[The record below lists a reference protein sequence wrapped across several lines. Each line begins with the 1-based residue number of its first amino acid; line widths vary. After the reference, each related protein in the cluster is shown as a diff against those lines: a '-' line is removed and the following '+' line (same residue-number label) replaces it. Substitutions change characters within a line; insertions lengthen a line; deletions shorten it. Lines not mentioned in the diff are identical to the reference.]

1 MANSV
6 RPNEERIVRDKRHF
20 GALLACTLI
29 GLLSLRA
36 MSGESY
42 PNRPVTI
49 IVPFARGGYTD
60 ILGRYAAAV
69 LQRALHRSF
78 VVENRPGDDGAI
90 GIGYAAKSAA
100 DGYTL
105 LHASTALVVL
115 PHLMKSV
122 SYDATADFD
131 PIVLIGLAHY
141 ALVVA
146 PSLNVNSVQDLMT
159 LAKAKPG
166 VLTYA
171 SVGIGRPHQLF
182 AELFKSM
189 ANVDIRPVSYKSVPT
204 GTLDVA
210 SGKVSMM
217 FVDLAPPPRGPPLF
231 RKMKILAVTSGT
243 RDKDVPDIPTI
254 AETLPGYEA
263 NYWLGMLSPAGTP
276 KAAVDKINDALVA
289 DLKQSETAEH
299 FKSIGIEVRW
309 STPEEFRTFI
319 RAESEKWT
327 KVLRAAGIEPQ

>member
-1 MANSV
+1 M
-6 RPNEERIVRDKRHF
+6 RDKRFF

-36 MSGESY
+36 MSGENY

-49 IVPFARGGYTD
+49 IVPFARGGYSD

-69 LQRALHRSF
+69 LQRTLHQSF
-78 VVENRPGDDGAI
+78 VVDNRPGDDGAI
-90 GIGYAAKSAA
+90 GTGYAAKSAA

-105 LHASTALVVL
+105 LQASTAFVIQ
-115 PHLMKSV
+115 PHLMKSA

-131 PIVLIGLAHY
+131 PIVLTGIAHY
-141 ALVVA
+141 ALVVT
-146 PSLNVNSVQDLMT
+146 PSLNVNSVQELIT

-171 SVGIGRPHQLF
+171 SVGLGRPHQLF

-189 ANVDIRPVSYKSVPT
+189 ANVDIRPVSYRSVPAA
-204 GTLDVA
+204 TLDVA
-210 SGKVSMM
+210 DGKASMM
-217 FVDLAPPPRGPPLF
+217 FADLAPPPRGPPVF
-231 RKMKILAVTSGT
+231 RKMKILAVASGT
-243 RDKDVPDIPTI
+243 RDKDVPEIPTI

-263 NYWLGMLSPAGTP
+263 NYWQGILSPAGTP
-276 KAAVDKINDALVA
+276 KVAVDKIHDALVA
-289 DLKQSETAEH
+289 DLKQSGTAEH

-327 KVLRAAGIEPQ
+327 KVLQAAGIEP

>member
-1 MANSV
+1 MRA
-6 RPNEERIVRDKRHF
+6 KRHF
-20 GALLACTLI
+20 SALLACTLI

-36 MSGESY
+36 MSGENY
-42 PNRPVTI
+42 PNKLVTI

-60 ILGRYAAAV
+60 ILGRYTAAV
-69 LQRALHRSF
+69 LQRALHQSF

-105 LHASTALVVL
+105 LHASNALVVL
-115 PHLMKSV
+115 PNLMKAV

-131 PIVLIGLAHY
+131 PIVLVGRARY

-146 PSLNVNSVQDLMT
+146 QSLNVNSVKDLIT
-159 LAKAKPG
+159 LAGAKPG
-166 VLTYA
+166 VLNYA
-171 SVGIGRPHQLF
+171 SVGIGRPHRLF

-189 ANVDIRPVSYKSVPT
+189 AKVDIRPVSYKSVPAA
-204 GTLDVA
+204 TLDVA

-231 RKMKILAVTSGT
+231 RKMKILAVTSAT

-263 NYWLGMLSPAGTP
+263 NYWEGMLSPAGTP

-289 DLKQSETAEH
+289 DLKRSETAEH
-299 FKSIGIEVRW
+299 FKSIGIEAQW

-319 RAESEKWT
+319 RTESEKWT
-327 KVLRAAGIEPQ
+327 KVLHAAGIEPR

>member
-1 MANSV
+1 M
-6 RPNEERIVRDKRHF
+6 RDKRHF
-20 GALLACTLI
+20 GALLACALI

-36 MSGESY
+36 MSAENY

-49 IVPFARGGYTD
+49 IVPFARGGYAD

-69 LQRALHRSF
+69 LQRALHQSF
-78 VVENRPGDDGAI
+78 VVENRPGGDGAI

-105 LHASTALVVL
+105 LHASSALVVL

-146 PSLNVNSVQDLMT
+146 PSLNVNSVQDLIT
-159 LAKAKPG
+159 LAEAKPG

-171 SVGIGRPHQLF
+171 SIGIGRPHHLC
-182 AELFKSM
+182 AEMFKSM
-189 ANVDIRPVSYKSVPT
+189 ANVDMRPVSYKSVST
-204 GTLDVA
+204 ATLDVA

-217 FVDLAPPPRGPPLF
+217 FVDLAPPPWGPPVF
-231 RKMKILAVTSGT
+231 RKMKIMALASGT
-243 RDKDVPDIPTI
+243 RDKDMPDVPTI

-263 NYWLGMLSPAGTP
+263 SYWQGMVAPAGTP
-276 KAAVDKINDALVA
+276 KATVAKIHDALVA
-289 DLKQSETAEH
+289 DLKQSETAKH

-309 STPEEFRTFI
+309 TTPEEFRTFI

-327 KVLRAAGIEPQ
+327 KVLHAAGIEPQ